1 MNDIA
6 MEYSAGLFELA
17 SDEGQEESLLGEIK
31 VLKPLFTREYLHT
44 LINPSIPKSA
54 RCAMIDE
61 AFGGR
66 VSKNLVSFMKL
77 MVDRGIA
84 DLIPACFAEYENL
97 YREKFNITV
106 VTAESAVELSDS
118 QKERLVSK
126 LEEKTGGKVEMVYR
140 VNPTLLGGMKLDIG
154 NRRIDDSV
162 KAKIDEI
169 AARLKA

>member
-17 SDEGQEESLLGEIK
+17 SDEGCEDVLLGEVK
-31 VLKPLFTREYLHT
+31 ALKPLFTREYLHT

-54 RCAMIDE
+54 REGMIDE

-66 VSKNLVSFMKL
+66 VNRNLVSFMKL
-77 MVDRGIA
+77 MVDRGIG
-84 DLIPACFAEYENL
+84 DLIPSCFAEYENL

-106 VTAESAVELSDS
+106 VTAESAVELTEE
-118 QKERLVSK
+118 QKSKLTAK
-126 LEEKTGGKVEMVYR
+126 LEEKTGGRVEMVYR
-140 VNPTLLGGMKLDIG
+140 VNPSLLGGMKLDIG

-162 KAKIDEI
+162 KSKINEI